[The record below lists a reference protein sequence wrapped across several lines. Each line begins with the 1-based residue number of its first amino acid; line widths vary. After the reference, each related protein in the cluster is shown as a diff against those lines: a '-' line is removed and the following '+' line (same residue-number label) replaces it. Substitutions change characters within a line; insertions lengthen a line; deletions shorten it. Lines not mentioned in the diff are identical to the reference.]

1 MRCRDPIDFVPGGD
15 EVCFN
20 ERPLFTA
27 GRPARGALARA
38 KMQSLGCAKKG
49 KLAPQA
55 PHAAEEGGGEN

>member
-1 MRCRDPIDFVPGGD
+1 MIPSMPGGD

-38 KMQSLGCAKKG
+38 KMISLGCAKKE

-55 PHAAEEGGGEN
+55 PRTTEEKGVKTDDS